1 MVIRIFTHDG
11 ECIRYIMVEEEV
23 ALPLFNLIIEALGD
37 HESAILYSGDEE
49 RIIASV
55 V

>member
-1 MVIRIFTHDG
+1 MVIRIFKAED
-11 ECIRYIMVEEEV
+11 CIRYIMVEEEV
-23 ALPLFNLIIEALGD
+23 ALPLFNMIIQAMGD

-49 RIIASV
+49 RVIATV